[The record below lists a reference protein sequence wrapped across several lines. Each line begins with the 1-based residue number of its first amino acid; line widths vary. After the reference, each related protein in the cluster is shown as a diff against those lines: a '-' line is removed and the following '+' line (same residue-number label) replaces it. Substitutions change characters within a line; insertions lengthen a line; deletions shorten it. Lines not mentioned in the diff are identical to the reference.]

1 MKKQTTGVYLLKDDK
16 ILFLVRQKKR
26 DTRHVQGIY
35 LPIGGHVELGEDV
48 EDCAKR
54 EVEEESG
61 IKINSLDLA
70 GIVYIRGQATGETDT
85 IMYLFTSSDFEG
97 EAISGN
103 EGSFEWVDRTKVDQ
117 VNLYAGDKV
126 YLKYLLAGKF
136 FVLDYNYK
144 GFELIGY
151 KVLKLLD

>member
-1 MKKQTTGVYLLKDDK
+1 MKKQTTGVYLLKDDQ
-16 ILFLVRQKKR
+16 ILFLVRQKK
-26 DTRHVQGIY
+26 DDSRHVQGIY
-35 LPIGGHVELGEDV
+35 LPIGGHVELGEGV

-97 EAISGN
+97 EAITGN
-103 EGSFEWVDRTKVDQ
+103 EGSFEWVDRTEVDQ
-117 VNLYAGDKV
+117 VNLYAGDKI
-126 YLKYLLAGKF
+126 YLKYLLAGQF

-144 GFELIGY
+144 GFEFIDY